1 MMSISQEILL
11 SLLPWSNSERGYL
24 IDRMKIKSKDF
35 SFRKGESRDIPQ
47 LESCRI
53 NSIKNCKIYSK
64 KQINIWIN
72 SKPNWEELI
81 PKTIV
86 SVTENHISGF
96 VISGDKFLDY
106 LYVEPNYQRH
116 GLGNKLVSLV
126 ETTNMK
132 CDCNPYSEKIL
143 IKRGCFKQKII
154 WIKNLNRRVKMIG
167 NSFLKILRKNQ
178 VKDLTT
184 SGINLKKS
192 KTPLSKT
199 INHCR
204 IIY

>member
-96 VISGDKFLDY
+96 VISDDKFLDY
-106 LYVEPNYQRH
+106 LV
-116 GLGNKLVSLV
+116 
-126 ETTNMK
+126 
-132 CDCNPYSEKIL
+132 
-143 IKRGCFKQKII
+143 
-154 WIKNLNRRVKMIG
+154 G